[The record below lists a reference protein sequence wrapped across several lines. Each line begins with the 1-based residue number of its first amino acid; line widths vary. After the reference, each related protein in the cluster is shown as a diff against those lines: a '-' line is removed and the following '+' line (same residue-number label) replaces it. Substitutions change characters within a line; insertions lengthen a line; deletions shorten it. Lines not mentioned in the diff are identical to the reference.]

1 MRLSVGV
8 LNLPK
13 AGSAAAEYED
23 SSAFS
28 RKYRI
33 AAVSDGASNNFE
45 SRLWARLLTQA
56 FVQRPPEEWAR
67 PQVLDWVDSVAAEWS
82 GSIPWQDLTVFEEA
96 KAASGSAATLIGLRL
111 ESSSRLADEG
121 TWRCLAWGDSCLFQI
136 TQGRLVTKLP
146 VAKSADFDIH
156 PPLLSTRRENSELTI
171 DQLITDSGE
180 WHAGDTFY
188 LLTDAIAAWFLLH
201 TEQGGS
207 PWEILSSLKKRSFAS
222 FVKDA
227 RAQKLMRNDDVTVVT
242 LNVRARHVGRHRR
255 SPGASTDS
263 PRRLSSHQEFP
274 GPARRIGRTAGGESR
289 CL

>member
-1 MRLSVGV
+1 VRLKIRV
-8 LNLPK
+8 LHLPK
-13 AGSAAAEYED
+13 AGSADAEYED
-23 SSAFS
+23 SSAS
-28 RKYRI
+28 SCKKRI

-56 FVQRPPEEWAR
+56 FVERPPEEWGR

-82 GSIPWQDLTVFEEA
+82 GSIPWKDLTVFEEA

-121 TWRCLAWGDSCLFQI
+121 TWRCLAWGDSCLFQV

-156 PPLLSTRRENSELTI
+156 PPLLSTRREISRLTI

-188 LLTDAIAAWFLLH
+188 LLTDAIAAWFLLD

-207 PWEILSSLKKRSFAS
+207 PWEILSSFNKRSFAS
-222 FVKDA
+222 FVKRA

-242 LNVRARHVGRHRR
+242 LNVLARHVGRHRR
-255 SPGASTDS
+255 PLGASTDS
-263 PRRLSSHQEFP
+263 PRRFSSHRESP

-289 CL
+289 CP

>member
-8 LNLPK
+8 LHLPK

-23 SSAFS
+23 SFGYS

-45 SRLWARLLTQA
+45 SRLWARLLAQA
-56 FVQRPPEEWAR
+56 FVQRPPAEWTR
-67 PQVLDWVDSVAAEWS
+67 RQVLDWVGSVAAEWS
-82 GSIPWQDLTVFEEA
+82 ESIPWQDLTVFEEA
-96 KAASGSAATLIGLRL
+96 KAALGSAATLVGLRL

-146 VAKSADFDIH
+146 LAKSADFDIH

-188 LLTDAIAAWFLLH
+188 LLTDAIAAWFLLD

-207 PWEILSSLKKRSFAS
+207 PWETLSSLDKRSFAS
-222 FVKDA
+222 FVNDA

-242 LNVRARHVGRHRR
+242 LNLRTRYVGRHRR
-255 SPGASTDS
+255 SPGASTT
-263 PRRLSSHQEFP
+263 PPQRFSSHREFQ
-274 GPARRIGRTAGGESR
+274 GPAQRISRTAGEESR